1 MKNSQDTRRNII
13 NASLDL
19 FASKGYAGTSM
30 NDIISKVGISKGSVY
45 WHFKSKE
52 EIFIQVVTE
61 SYDEWISLIHQEFS
75 KLSDPIDMLRR
86 YGELF
91 IATIDMPVWRIS
103 PEIYWNEFSEENQ
116 IILDKCFSQDDD
128 ILLNIFENAKGKG
141 LLRYDDCK
149 QLMWT
154 YISCL
159 EGMFEKIILSYKYN
173 DHATTHLLESYTS
186 DAISMF
192 LNAVTK

>member
-128 ILLNIFENAKGKG
+128 ILLNIFENAKGK
-141 LLRYDDCK
+141 RPS
-149 QLMWT
+149 T
-154 YISCL
+154 
-159 EGMFEKIILSYKYN
+159 
-173 DHATTHLLESYTS
+173 
-186 DAISMF
+186 
-192 LNAVTK
+192 V